1 MQTIDMPKTYR
12 ERLGSLEKGGSILI
26 DQQTRGVWSNN
37 VSRLHSEIADI
48 LYSIR
53 TDRVT
58 KEIRVWRIK

>member
-1 MQTIDMPKTYR
+1 MQTIEMPKTYR
-12 ERLGSLEKGGSILI
+12 ERLESLEKGGSILI

-37 VSRLHSEIADI
+37 VSRLHSENEEV

-53 TDRVT
+53 TDRIN